1 MFAVKFN
8 AMFLTKVTDKGY
20 YDYDNESE
28 AYYLYWEPN
37 ESSALV
43 YRTQEEA
50 QHMANW
56 ASNGSAIVVP
66 VPAVNE
72 PDEIVPDA
80 KFY

>member
-1 MFAVKFN
+1 MFAIKFN
-8 AMFLTKVTDKGY
+8 SMFLTKVTDKGY
-20 YDYDNESE
+20 YDYDVESE
-28 AYYLYWEPN
+28 AYDLSWERDK
-37 ESSALV
+37 SSALV

-66 VPAVNE
+66 VSEVNE
-72 PDEIVPDA
+72 PAEIVSDA